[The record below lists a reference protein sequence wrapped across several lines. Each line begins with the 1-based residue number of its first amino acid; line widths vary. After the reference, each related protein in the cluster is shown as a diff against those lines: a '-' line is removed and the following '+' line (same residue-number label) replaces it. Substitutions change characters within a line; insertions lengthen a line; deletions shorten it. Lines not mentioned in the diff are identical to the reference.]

1 MAQSWPWGS
10 QIAVNKKSSKAW
22 TLQLLVSAQTYF
34 QTQCLKTN
42 FDKFSVSNVEG
53 TAMHINK
60 HGIQKHWTD
69 KHGIPKCETKLL
81 FDWNENIY
89 WSKILPPQYYRICF
103 HISCIKHASI
113 TNISIVQMSDF
124 QQNHEVQS
132 GTDFLRN
139 ILYTLSHYIIHYV
152 LKTNDY
158 PSTFKMI
165 LNCYD
170 LKPPV

>member
-1 MAQSWPWGS
+1 MWFKTSKKSLTGQLLFYSRQFQLFDCDTSTFDSKMSFRTRTFPPKLQRHS
-10 QIAVNKKSSKAW
+10 QINSI
-22 TLQLLVSAQTYF
+22 QTK
-34 QTQCLKTN
+34 CLKTN

-60 HGIQKHWTD
+60 HRIHKHWTD
-69 KHGIPKCETKLL
+69 KHGIPKRETKLL

-124 QQNHEVQS
+124 QQNSQAQS

-139 ILYTLSHYIIHYV
+139 ILYTLSH
-152 LKTNDY
+152 
-158 PSTFKMI
+158 
-165 LNCYD
+165 
-170 LKPPV
+170 